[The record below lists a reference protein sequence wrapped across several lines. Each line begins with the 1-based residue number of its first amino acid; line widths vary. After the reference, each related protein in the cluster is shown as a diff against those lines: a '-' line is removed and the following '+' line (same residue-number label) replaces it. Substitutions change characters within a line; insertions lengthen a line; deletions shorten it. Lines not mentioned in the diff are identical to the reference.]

1 MDYSMP
7 NGARIR
13 VLGVGGA
20 GGNAINNMIASG
32 LEGVDFI
39 AANTDFQDLDRSLA
53 PTKVQLGVNLTRGL
67 GAGGNPEMGSKA
79 TEENIDEIRELVQE
93 SDMIFIAAGLGG
105 GTGTGGAPVIARAC
119 KEMGALTVAIV
130 TKPFKSEMKV
140 RQANAEQGFK
150 MLREVV
156 DTLITIPNDR
166 LVAMADRRARLLDM
180 FKKADNILLDAVKG
194 ITELITR
201 PGVIN
206 VDFAD
211 VRTVMSEMGM
221 ALMGTGVGRG
231 ENRAVEA
238 AQQAISSPLLEDI
251 SIRGARAALVNICAD
266 QDLGMSEFEEISE
279 IIAKEIDDDNVNII
293 LGTAIDETFEDELR
307 VTVIATGIGSLEEK
321 AKPRRLPQMRPAA
334 RRDPL
339 IPGTDYGIPEAPR
352 APQRHYLQATE
363 TEEPPKRRTF
373 FKRLTGAGLEEEDWS
388 IPTFIRRQAD

>member
-1 MDYSMP
+1 MDYMMP

-13 VLGVGGA
+13 VVGVGGA

-53 PTKVQLGVNLTRGL
+53 PTKVQLGLNLTRGL

-79 TEENIDEIRELVQE
+79 TEESIDEIRELVQE

-105 GTGTGGAPVIARAC
+105 GTGTGGAPIIAQAC
-119 KEMGALTVAIV
+119 KEVGALTVAVV
-130 TKPFKSEMKV
+130 TRPFKSEMKI
-140 RQANAEQGFK
+140 RLQNAEQGFK
-150 MLREVV
+150 TLRNVV

-180 FKKADNILLDAVKG
+180 FKKADDVLLDAVKG

-211 VRTVMSEMGM
+211 VKTVMSEMGM
-221 ALMGTGVGRG
+221 ALMGTGIGRG

-251 SIRGARAALVNICAD
+251 SIRGAKAALVNICAD

-279 IIAKEIDDDNVNII
+279 IIAKEIDDENVNII
-293 LGTAIDETFEDELR
+293 LGTAIDESFEDELR
-307 VTVIATGIGSLEEK
+307 VTVIATGIGGPEEK
-321 AKPRRLPQMRPAA
+321 AKPRRLSQMRPAA
-334 RRDPL
+334 PRSSL
-339 IPGTDYGIPEAPR
+339 IPGSDYDIPERPR
-352 APQRHYLQATE
+352 VARQTHVQTVE

-373 FKRLTGAGLEEEDWS
+373 FKRLTGGGLEEEDWS